1 MKENIPAMSASLVFQ
16 ISYYS
21 SIVCCQNQRFEM
33 ESCSVVEETTTLR
46 PNFPLD
52 QRDCVSLNPSTD
64 LEPRR
69 EAIVLSQVGADF
81 PIDELCISK
90 SLLLNLPGKEEG
102 PKPGNFPAL
111 LLEEPAG
118 EAKLS

>member
-1 MKENIPAMSASLVFQ
+1 MRGAPKKVPD
-16 ISYYS
+16 
-21 SIVCCQNQRFEM
+21 
-33 ESCSVVEETTTLR
+33 
-46 PNFPLD
+46 LD

-64 LEPRR
+64 LKPGR

-102 PKPGNFPAL
+102 PKPGNVPVL

>member
-1 MKENIPAMSASLVFQ
+1 VFLR
-16 ISYYS
+16 
-21 SIVCCQNQRFEM
+21 RF
-33 ESCSVVEETTTLR
+33 SD
-46 PNFPLD
+46 LD

-64 LEPRR
+64 LEPRK
-69 EAIVLSQVGADF
+69 EAIDLLQVGDDF

-102 PKPGNFPAL
+102 PKPGNFPL
-111 LLEEPAG
+111 LLQEEPRG

>member
-1 MKENIPAMSASLVFQ
+1 MLVVDL
-16 ISYYS
+16 Y
-21 SIVCCQNQRFEM
+21 
-33 ESCSVVEETTTLR
+33 
-46 PNFPLD
+46 
-52 QRDCVSLNPSTD
+52 QRDCVNLNPSTD

-90 SLLLNLPGKEEG
+90 SLLLNLPGKEER
-102 PKPGNFPAL
+102 PKPGHFTVL